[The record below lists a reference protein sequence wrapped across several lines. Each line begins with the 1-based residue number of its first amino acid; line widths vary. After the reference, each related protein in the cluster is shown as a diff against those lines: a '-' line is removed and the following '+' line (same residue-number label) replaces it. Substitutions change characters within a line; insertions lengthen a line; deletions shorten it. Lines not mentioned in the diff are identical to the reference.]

1 MTAVADPIT
10 PRNPSAEADGLQRF
24 VFSDA
29 DWGFY
34 EEVCRRVAGRRV
46 FVTFYKGRLEVVT
59 TSLLHELLSVLLST
73 VVGVLAEELD
83 VKVVGAG
90 RSTLRR
96 PDLIEGTEPDSSFYV
111 AHQAEM
117 AGREVI
123 DLATDPP
130 PDLAIEVEV
139 TRRLGV
145 RRSIYQDLGV
155 PEIWVYGVDEGLRVL
170 LRQLDGAYAW
180 ADRSPTFPL
189 LSLAALTAAVR
200 MGQPID
206 LTTFTKAFRRQVRR
220 AIDSHG

>member
-1 MTAVADPIT
+1 MTAVAGAIAPRT
-10 PRNPSAEADGLQRF
+10 PPADGDGLQRF

-59 TSLLHELLSVLLST
+59 TSLLHELLSILLST

-83 VKVVGAG
+83 IKVVGAG

-96 PDLIEGTEPDSSFYV
+96 PDLVEGTEPDSSFYI
-111 AHQAEM
+111 AHQARM
-117 AGREVI
+117 AGRESI
-123 DLATDPP
+123 NLPADPP

-155 PEIWVYGVDEGLRVL
+155 PEIWVYGVEEGLRVL
-170 LRQLDGAYAW
+170 LRQADGTYDW
-180 ADRSPTFPL
+180 AESSPTFKL
-189 LSLAALTAAVR
+189 LSLAELTAAVR
-200 MGQPID
+200 MGQPVD
-206 LTTFTKAFRRQVRR
+206 LTTFTKAFRRQVRQ
-220 AIDSHG
+220 AIDGRG